1 MKRYRLDPKK
11 PRQLTPEEQSRL
23 DKARIDYS
31 DIPPLGDEFFA
42 KAKQAWPPAKQQVTI
57 RVDSDILE
65 WLRTH
70 GRGYQTRINRILRA
84 AMESQTTTTQP
95 TRRRPATRTAS
106 NKPRVGPKRS

>member
-11 PRQLTPEEQSRL
+11 PRRLTPEEQERL

-42 KAKQAWPPAKQQVTI
+42 KAKRAWPPAKQQVTI
-57 RVDSDILE
+57 RVDSDVLE

-84 AMESQTTTTQP
+84 AMESQTTAQP
-95 TRRRPATRTAS
+95 TRRRPATRSAS
-106 NKPRVGPKRS
+106 KKTRTGPKRS